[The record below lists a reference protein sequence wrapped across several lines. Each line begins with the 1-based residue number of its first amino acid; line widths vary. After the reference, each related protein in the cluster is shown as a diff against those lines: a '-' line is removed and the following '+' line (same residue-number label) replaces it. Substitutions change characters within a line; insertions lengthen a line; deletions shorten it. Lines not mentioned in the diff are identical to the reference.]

1 MTQVLDPM
9 LDSHSHFSSSVIS
22 KFEENMDLQ
31 NVSSLFVY
39 LCFRSRPCF
48 VLKVVREKIVDRPLS
63 CLWMHEGLLVTS
75 GQLQLVS
82 RGLKVGGVEF

>member
-39 LCFRSRPCF
+39 LSRVCVCARDH
-48 VLKVVREKIVDRPLS
+48 VL
-63 CLWMHEGLLVTS
+63 W
-75 GQLQLVS
+75 
-82 RGLKVGGVEF
+82 